1 VDGLQTEVSAL
12 KALVITSTPAKPN
25 RHPHHHQ
32 QLEGRGSPACSAPGS
47 PAKERPAGAEGEEE
61 EGGSS
66 NGQEARF
73 IDPVLR
79 QVGDILDKFFK

>member
-1 VDGLQTEVSAL
+1 MDGLQTEVSAL

-32 QLEGRGSPACSAPGS
+32 QLEGRGSPASCSAPGS
-47 PAKERPAGAEGEEE
+47 PAKVRPGEGEEE

-66 NGQEARF
+66 SGQEARF

-79 QVGDILDKFFK
+79 QVGDVGQVF

>member
-1 VDGLQTEVSAL
+1 MDGLQTEVSAL

-25 RHPHHHQ
+25 RHTHHHQ

-47 PAKERPAGAEGEEE
+47 PAKARQSEGEEE
-61 EGGSS
+61 EGASS
-66 NGQEARF
+66 AGQEARF

-79 QVGDILDKFFK
+79 QVGDVG